1 MNLTE
6 KQERLLELLMAA
18 PPDIN
23 GIEEYIE
30 SNKCS
35 KADITIAAMMFID
48 ACDERF
54 CNEVECGLD
63 RGNEHIS
70 FLYDVLATLIKYG
83 VDPNMIYDDRNIME
97 SLCYIGKYEGAD
109 LLSILLDGGGRFDV
123 EIHGERL
130 FDIVDFDVIF
140 GAVEMDDRELY
151 DAIVHCWMVMI
162 GHGARLAEGDVVEV
176 FVDDNTGKLFD
187 LFRLKDHRKY
197 SAFLSNVPS
206 RENGWSLHI
215 VDNDTMWEVARI

>member
-18 PPDIN
+18 PPDID

-30 SNKCS
+30 SNKCR
-35 KADITIAAMMFID
+35 KADITIAAMIFID
-48 ACDERF
+48 AYDERL
-54 CNEVECGLD
+54 CK
-63 RGNEHIS
+63 EHIS
-70 FLYDVLATLIKYG
+70 FLCDVLTTLIKYG
-83 VDPNMIYDDRNIME
+83 VDPNMIYDGNKNIME
-97 SLCYIGKYEGAD
+97 SLCYIGRYEGAD

-123 EIHGERL
+123 EIYGERL

-140 GAVEMDDRELY
+140 GAVEMEDRELY

-162 GHGARLAEGDVVEV
+162 GYGATLSGGEPAVEV
-176 FVDDNTGKLFD
+176 FTDDNTGKCFD
-187 LFRLKDHRKY
+187 LSRLKDHRKY

-206 RENGWSLHI
+206 RGSGWSLHI
-215 VDNDTMWEVARI
+215 VDNETMWEVARL